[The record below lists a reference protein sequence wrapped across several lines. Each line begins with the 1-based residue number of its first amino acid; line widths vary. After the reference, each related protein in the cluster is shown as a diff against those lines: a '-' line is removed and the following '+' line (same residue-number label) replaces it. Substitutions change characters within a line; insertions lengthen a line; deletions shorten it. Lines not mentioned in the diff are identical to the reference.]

1 MMEGLV
7 VIAISIMVLCSGMPI
22 AFGFGVAAVA
32 CGLLFNAT
40 GPLDML
46 AHTMYGGVNSFELL
60 TLPLFILMG
69 IVLAHSPAGNDLY
82 EAIHRFFSRLP
93 GSLAMSNIWACAV
106 FAAMCGSSPATA
118 AAIGSSGIPEMRKRG
133 VPDGLACGTIV
144 GGGTL
149 GILIPPSITFIVYG
163 IATETSIGKLFI
175 AGIVPGVF
183 MTLMFSVWV
192 VVASVLAGRKG
203 RAAPGIHYN
212 PRKPASPVAAQT
224 VYSWAE
230 KLEYL
235 PRVLPVVLLIALII
249 GTIYGGIATP
259 SEAAAIG
266 AGASI
271 LLVLTI
277 YRKTLTFK
285 SIINIMGKTV
295 NESAMIMLIAA
306 TSVLFQSVLTDL
318 GLTQNAT
325 QAITRLEASPWVILL
340 VINLLL
346 LLLGCFLPPF
356 AIILLTAPL
365 LHPIILKLG
374 FDPIWFGVIVTINM
388 EAGCITP
395 PFGINLY
402 VVKGIAPDIP
412 MSRILLGS
420 MPFLLILMFGIVI
433 VSIFPELAL
442 WLPGKMFVK

>member
-1 MMEGLV
+1 
-7 VIAISIMVLCSGMPI
+7 MPI

-69 IVLAHSPAGNDLY
+69 IVLANSPAGNDLY
-82 EAIHRFFSRLP
+82 EAIHRLFSRLP
-93 GSLAMSNIWACAV
+93 GSLPMSNIWACAV

-133 VPDGLACGTIV
+133 VPDGLAAGSIV

-175 AGIVPGVF
+175 AGIVPGVLI
-183 MTLMFSVWV
+183 TILFSIWA
-192 VVASVLAGRKG
+192 VVASVLAQMKTQN
-203 RAAPGIHYN
+203 APKLHYN
-212 PRKPASPVAAQT
+212 FQGFPSPAAARMT
-224 VYSWAE
+224 YSWAE
-230 KLEYL
+230 KTELL
-235 PRVLPVVLLIALII
+235 PRVLPIALLVALII
-249 GTIYGGIATP
+249 GIIYGGIATP

-271 LLVLTI
+271 LLVLTV
-277 YRKTLTFK
+277 YRKTLTYT
-285 SIINIMGKTV
+285 SIIRILGRTV
-295 NESAMIMLIAA
+295 DDSAMIMLIAA

-325 QAITRLEASPWVILL
+325 QAITKLQASPWVIMLI
-340 VINLLL
+340 INVLL
-346 LLLGCFLPPF
+346 LLLGCFMPPF

-374 FDPIWFGVIVTINM
+374 FDPIWFGVIVTLNM
-388 EAGCITP
+388 EIGCITP

-402 VVKGIAPDIP
+402 VVKRIAPDIP
-412 MSRILLGS
+412 MSTIIVGS
-420 MPFLLILMFGIVI
+420 MPFVLMLLLGIV
-433 VSIFPELAL
+433 VLCIFPELAL